1 MVKSGVYLA
10 VASGSALGALLR
22 YACYLGIPVS
32 TDSLPLASLLVNIAG
47 SFLIGVI
54 ASISAM
60 GGCWPLSDWQK
71 QGLVAGVCG
80 GFTSFSIV
88 SLELL
93 FMLKQQQWLLAGAYM
108 VLSIGLWLLACW
120 AGLRSGQRCNRVF
133 NAIQ

>member
-1 MVKSGVYLA
+1 MLKPGIYLS
-10 VASGSALGALLR
+10 VAAGSALGALLR
-22 YACYLGIPVS
+22 YACYLGLPV
-32 TDSLPLASLLVNIAG
+32 TGDSLPLASLLVNIAG

-93 FMLKQQQWLLAGAYM
+93 LMLKQQQWLLAAAYM

-120 AGLRSGQRCNRVF
+120 AGMRSGQRLNSAF